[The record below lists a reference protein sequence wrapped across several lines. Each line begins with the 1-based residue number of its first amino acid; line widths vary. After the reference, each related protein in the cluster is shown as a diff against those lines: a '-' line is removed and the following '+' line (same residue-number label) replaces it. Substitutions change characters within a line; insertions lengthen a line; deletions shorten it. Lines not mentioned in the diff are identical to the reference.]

1 MNNAFSV
8 CLRRLAAL
16 AVVAA
21 CIAAFGAR
29 AEEGKEEKDQE
40 TVVIQDEAA
49 LLAVVNQAD
58 VKTLILLPG
67 VGRSLAG
74 SIVAARPF
82 EKLEDLLK
90 VKGIAAKRLEQIKG
104 GIGKTKVPAA
114 VLAPPAQAA
123 GK

>member
-1 MNNAFSV
+1 MSNAFSV

-21 CIAAFGAR
+21 CLAAFGAR
-29 AEEGKEEKDQE
+29 AEEGKEKDKE
-40 TVVIQDEAA
+40 SVVIQDEAA
-49 LLAVVNQAD
+49 LLTVVNQAD
-58 VKTLILLPG
+58 AKTLVLLPG

-123 GK
+123 GE

>member
-1 MNNAFSV
+1 MNNALSV

-21 CIAAFGAR
+21 CLAAFGAR
-29 AEEGKEEKDQE
+29 AEEGKEEKAPE
-40 TVVIQDEAA
+40 TVVVQDEAA

-58 VKTLILLPG
+58 VKTLTLLPG

-82 EKLEDLLK
+82 AKLDDLLK

-104 GIGKTKVPAA
+104 GIGKTKVPAT
-114 VLAPPAQAA
+114 VFAPPAPTA
-123 GK
+123 GE